1 MLHDALQRPLRAL
14 MQHRAL
20 DRAAPADRALVEAAR
35 DPRIGHHATLA
46 HRLGEGG
53 MARDPVVDGTRGDI
67 EEARQL
73 GVGGAEQAVIVRKLA
88 ELAAEG
94 SRAADG
100 GHNSI

>member
-1 MLHDALQRPLRAL
+1 MLHDAPERPLRAV

-20 DRAAPADRALVEAAR
+20 DRAAPADRALVEAACH
-35 DPRIGHHATLA
+35 PPIGHHPTLA
-46 HRLGEGG
+46 HRLGKGG

-88 ELAAEG
+88 EFAAEG
-94 SRAADG
+94 GGTAGG